1 MSRIIDPIL
10 KGLSNYFTQLSTE
23 QEENGGQE
31 KLSNGKGQG
40 FFFVFHL
47 RKKQL
52 LPSFS
57 EGIANNGGERK
68 TRDAK
73 PSPAINSPVINSPV
87 WAAGLPQPSGPVTLC
102 QLRLGSAFPLPALL
116 LQARVP
122 PSFHRGAT
130 LPVGKC

>member
-1 MSRIIDPIL
+1 MGAR
-10 KGLSNYFTQLSTE
+10 KNYQM
-23 QEENGGQE
+23 E
-31 KLSNGKGQG
+31 KDE
-40 FFFVFHL
+40 FFLLFVFHL

-73 PSPAINSPVINSPV
+73 PSPAINSPAINSPV
-87 WAAGLPQPSGPVTLC
+87 WAAGLPQPSSPVTLC
-102 QLRLGSAFPLPALL
+102 QLAPGSAFPLPALP

-122 PSFHRGAT
+122 PVSIEEQRCQWANAN
-130 LPVGKC
+130 PS

>member
-1 MSRIIDPIL
+1 MGAR
-10 KGLSNYFTQLSTE
+10 KNYRM
-23 QEENGGQE
+23 E
-31 KLSNGKGQG
+31 KDKV

-102 QLRLGSAFPLPALL
+102 QLTLGSAFPLPALL

-130 LPVGKC
+130 LPVGKR